1 MSLRVV
7 AGNCADAIQDS
18 EERRESCRDCALNG
32 QRVFCDLPKE
42 ALTMFDNIA
51 RINFYSRG
59 TRLFWEGQAPHGV
72 FILCGGQAK
81 LSISSSRGKSLM
93 RVAELGEILGLSAIL
108 SEQPYEGSAEMLNG
122 GQVKF
127 VRRDLFMNFLRAN
140 GAASLRAAEALSRDY
155 QAVYE
160 QVRAVALSDSVAE
173 KLAKLLLYWC
183 ARQGKETEQGIHLKL
198 SLTHGE
204 IAQMIGV
211 SRETVT
217 RLIGEFRVK
226 RVIELKGS
234 NLFVPNKAALER
246 MVNQ

>member
-1 MSLRVV
+1 MYSQVV
-7 AGNCADAIQDS
+7 AGGCADAIQNS
-18 EERRESCRDCALNG
+18 EGRSESCRDCALNG

-42 ALTMFDNIA
+42 ALTIFDDIA
-51 RINFYSRG
+51 QTNFYARG
-59 TRLFWEGQAPHGV
+59 TRLFWEGQSPHGV
-72 FILCGGQAK
+72 FILCGGKAK

-93 RVAELGEILGLSAIL
+93 RVAESGEILGLSATL
-108 SEQPYEGSAEMLNG
+108 SEHPYEGSAEMLNG

-127 VRRDLFMNFLRAN
+127 IRCDLFLNFLRTN

-160 QVRAVALSDSVAE
+160 QVRAVALSNSVGE

-183 ARQGKETEQGIHLKL
+183 ARQGRETEQGIHLKL

-246 MVNQ
+246 LVN